1 MMVSMSLKS
10 HWIGQSLIGIA
21 LVVALNLAFG
31 AASRVTAQAPT
42 GVSASGGCEP
52 GFSGSPEKG
61 CKDVNECLVSNGG
74 CHRLTGCENTPGSRT
89 CGSCPK
95 DYVGDGY
102 VGCFDVNECAT
113 PDCSDRLPA
122 RADIENGAAPA
133 VTTSGDVSVAATSA
147 NGAAATFTATAK
159 DSVDGTR
166 PVNCSPAAGSVFPVG
181 KTTVT
186 CWAFNK
192 RGKIGRSTLT
202 VTVTQ

>member
-1 MMVSMSLKS
+1 MAGTLKNN
-10 HWIGQSLIGIA
+10 WLGQAVIGVA
-21 LVVALNLAFG
+21 VVLALNFAFT
-31 AASRVTAQAPT
+31 AASDATTQAPT

-52 GFSGSPEKG
+52 GFTGSPEKG
-61 CKDVNECLVSNGG
+61 CKDVDECAVSNGG

-89 CGSCPK
+89 CGGCPK
-95 DYVGDGY
+95 DYAGDGY
-102 VGCFDVNECAT
+102 VGCFDVNECAS

-122 RADIENGAAPA
+122 RADNAPAPA
-133 VTTSGDVSVAATSA
+133 VTTSGDVTAKASSST
-147 NGAAATFTATAK
+147 GGAATFTATAK

-166 PVNCSPAAGSVFPVG
+166 PVTCAPASGSVFPMG